1 MNGLFHKGQKNSDPS
16 RLDIERDE
24 AEILMRTERWQAED
38 TAAAGVSDKVASD
51 KVASLCRKPTPA
63 LLDINVARLT
73 EVTADDIIDR
83 FLRADNLRIVAEE
96 GEADGDIVTEAAFD
110 ADDDLASEEL
120 AEIYLAQG
128 LKDMA
133 KETYRKLSLLNP
145 EKSVY
150 FAELIAKIETN

>member
-38 TAAAGVSDKVASD
+38 TAAAGVSDKVAS
-51 KVASLCRKPTPA
+51 LCRKPTPA
-63 LLDINVARLT
+63 LLDIDVARLT

-83 FLRADNLRIVAEE
+83 FLRADNLRIVAED

-150 FAELIAKIETN
+150 FAELIAKIENN

>member
-1 MNGLFHKGQKNSDPS
+1 MGGIFHKGQKNSDTR
-16 RLDIERDE
+16 RLDIERED
-24 AEILMRTERWQAED
+24 AEILMRTERWRAAEND
-38 TAAAGVSDKVASD
+38 TTADDVSDTIASI
-51 KVASLCRKPTPA
+51 CRKPK
-63 LLDINVARLT
+63 LQLRDIDVARLT
-73 EVTADDIIDR
+73 EVTTEDIIDR
-83 FLRADNLRIVAEE
+83 FLSTDNLRIVAEE
-96 GEADGDIVTEAAFD
+96 GDADSDIITEAAFD

-150 FAELIAKIETN
+150 FAELIAKIENN

>member
-38 TAAAGVSDKVASD
+38 TAAAGVSDKVAS
-51 KVASLCRKPTPA
+51 LCRKPTPA
-63 LLDINVARLT
+63 LLDIDVARLT
-73 EVTADDIIDR
+73 EVTTDDIIDR

-150 FAELIAKIETN
+150 FAELIAKIENN

>member
-38 TAAAGVSDKVASD
+38 TAAAGVSDKVAS
-51 KVASLCRKPTPA
+51 LCRKPTPA
-63 LLDINVARLT
+63 LLDIDVARLT
-73 EVTADDIIDR
+73 EVTTDDIIDR
-83 FLRADNLRIVAEE
+83 FLRADNLRIVAED

-150 FAELIAKIETN
+150 FAELIAKIENN

>member
-38 TAAAGVSDKVASD
+38 TAAAGVSDKVAS
-51 KVASLCRKPTPA
+51 LCRKPTPA
-63 LLDINVARLT
+63 LLDIDVARLT
-73 EVTADDIIDR
+73 EVTTDDIIDR

-96 GEADGDIVTEAAFD
+96 GEADDDIVTEAAFD
-110 ADDDLASEEL
+110 TDDDLASEEL

-150 FAELIAKIETN
+150 FAELIAKIENN

>member
-1 MNGLFHKGQKNSDPS
+1 MNGLFHKGQKNTDPS

-38 TAAAGVSDKVASD
+38 TAAAGVSDKVAS
-51 KVASLCRKPTPA
+51 LCRKPTPA
-63 LLDINVARLT
+63 LLDIDVARLT

-150 FAELIAKIETN
+150 FAELIAKIENN

>member
-38 TAAAGVSDKVASD
+38 TAAAGVSDKVAS
-51 KVASLCRKPTPA
+51 LCRKPTPA
-63 LLDINVARLT
+63 LLNIDVARLT

-83 FLRADNLRIVAEE
+83 FLRADNLRIVAED

-150 FAELIAKIETN
+150 FAELIAKIENN

>member
-1 MNGLFHKGQKNSDPS
+1 MNGLFHKGQKNTDPS

-38 TAAAGVSDKVASD
+38 TAAAGVSDKVAS
-51 KVASLCRKPTPA
+51 LCRKPTPA
-63 LLDINVARLT
+63 LLDIDVARLT
-73 EVTADDIIDR
+73 EVTTEDIIDR

-150 FAELIAKIETN
+150 FAELIAKIENN